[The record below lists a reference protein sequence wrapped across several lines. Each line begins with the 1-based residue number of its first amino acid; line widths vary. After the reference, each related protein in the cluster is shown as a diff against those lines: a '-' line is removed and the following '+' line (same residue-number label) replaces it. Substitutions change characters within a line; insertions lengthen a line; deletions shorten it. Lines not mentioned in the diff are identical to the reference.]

1 MIAARSRAR
10 WHAGI
15 LALVVVLPQGA
26 AAEDKFNPFRV
37 EEARVRR
44 DVRIIALSPLT
55 VPTGTSDTSEARRRF
70 DAAIAAELEA
80 GGFKT
85 VPSAEY
91 GRVWH
96 GMSVRLGGVFDTIT
110 GVPDAAR
117 LEACREH
124 TARELQVEHDIDAV
138 LVTWISYDTARAGV
152 TPSEAAVG
160 AISDPYI
167 ACGEPLT
174 WGGQPLEALLRNL
187 PQRVV
192 ATYFNAA
199 LLDLSGEE
207 LYSAQACLRWT
218 TIYLAGA
225 YQERV
230 GTPWFGS
237 DERNHKAVRTVLE
250 RLTRH
255 SESVLHR
262 Q

>member
-1 MIAARSRAR
+1 MIVAWSRIR
-10 WHAGI
+10 WYVGI
-15 LALVVVLPQGA
+15 LTLVLVLPQSV
-26 AAEDKFNPFRV
+26 AAEEKFDPFHV

-44 DVRIIALSPLT
+44 DVHTIALSALT
-55 VPTGTSDTSEARRRF
+55 VPAGTSDVSEARRRF
-70 DAAIAAELEA
+70 DAAIGAELEA

-110 GVPDAAR
+110 GAPNDAK
-117 LEACREH
+117 LDACREH
-124 TARELQVEHDIDAV
+124 TARELQIAHDVDAV
-138 LVTWISYDTARAGV
+138 LVTWISYDTTQVGV
-152 TPSEAAVG
+152 TPSDAAVG

-174 WGGQPLEALLRNL
+174 WRGQQLEALLRNL

-199 LLDLSGEE
+199 LLDVSGEE

-218 TIYLAGA
+218 TIYLAGS
-225 YQERV
+225 YEERQ
-230 GTPWFGS
+230 GAPWFGS
-237 DERNHKAVRTVLE
+237 DKRNQKAVHTVLE
-250 RLTRH
+250 RLTRR
-255 SESVLHR
+255 SASAVRR